1 MALPEFPPRPFPES
15 GLSRRVSRVFP
26 ASLQIRAGMRFA
38 RIALAQGRAL
48 RRRVAWEWVIADFKN
63 QGKPGGGFLDS
74 LVPCTPASL
83 KHS

>member
-1 MALPEFPPRPFPES
+1 MALPEFPPRAFPES
-15 GLSRRVSRVFP
+15 GLARRVSRVIP
-26 ASLQIRAGMRFA
+26 ASLQIRVGMRFA

-63 QGKPGGGFLDS
+63 QGKPGRGSLDS
-74 LVPCTPASL
+74 LVPCTPVSL